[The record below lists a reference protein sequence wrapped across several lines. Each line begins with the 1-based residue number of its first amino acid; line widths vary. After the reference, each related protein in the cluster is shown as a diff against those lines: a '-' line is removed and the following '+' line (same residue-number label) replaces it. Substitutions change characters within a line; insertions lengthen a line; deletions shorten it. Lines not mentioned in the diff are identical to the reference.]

1 MEILKI
7 VRKKRLNYVRQF
19 KVGELDKTRFSAK
32 FSTHNFNDD
41 FIIYV
46 KCNFDG
52 TLDLR
57 GKKQEYRI
65 IVPDKNI
72 KDIK

>member
-7 VRKKRLNYVRQF
+7 NRKGKPVYVRSILIS
-19 KVGELDKTRFSAK
+19 ELDKSKCSLK
-32 FSTHNFNDD
+32 FLSHIFP
-41 FIIYV
+41 ISYKIYV
-46 KCNFDG
+46 KCLEDG

-65 IVPDKNI
+65 ILEDKI
-72 KDIK
+72 